1 MHNNFDLNSDQYD
14 TAISSTDKRERARL
28 TALERLDAMRPEADS
43 ILQEIVDDVCKIFGT
58 DLCMINLLTADMQY
72 FRAWSGDLAEDLAE
86 ARQGSRK
93 NSMCQY
99 VVDTETP
106 LVVEDFLATEKF
118 REQHLWVRY
127 GIRFY
132 AGTPLIVSDG
142 HTIGTLCV
150 LSARASEFGE
160 ERMKVL
166 KAFARAVVSRLELL
180 GALSH
185 ERAGRQ
191 QLLKQSEELR
201 SQRNLYR
208 SLLGAS
214 GELGEGL
221 VILEDERIIDVNQAF
236 SEISGYSVESL
247 TAMPS
252 FLDLVCPEDRAMISE
267 RLHQIMESSETNGQW
282 EMVLLAKGG
291 ERIDL
296 EFGLSAVRMDGHSR
310 LVAIARDIT
319 ARKRT
324 EMELRYLLDL
334 TRTITDSLHS
344 GLVGVDRE
352 DRITFANS
360 AAQQILGW
368 ARSELVGERIHD
380 LIYRRPNNGDCGS
393 AEGCQLLEAISSDTV
408 FRVSNDTF
416 TRKDGSTFS
425 AAYTTAPIFKNEQH
439 TGSVISFRDITA
451 RKLAEET
458 QSQLAAIVNS
468 SDDAIIGKT
477 LDGMITSW
485 NSGAE
490 RLYGYSAE
498 EVVGRSISVIVPA
511 DRSGEVPD
519 ILTHIRRK
527 ESITHDETER
537 IRKDG
542 SRVDV
547 SITVSPIITPAG
559 DVVGASAI
567 TRDISEKKQL
577 QATKDSFI
585 STVSHELRTPLTS
598 IRGYLEALIE
608 DEGGPLNAE
617 QQEYADIAY
626 RNTGRLQKIVEDLL
640 LLPRLDLG
648 QLELNSAVIN
658 VGGVLR
664 QVEQEFSLVAQEKNI
679 ALLIRAES
687 DLVIIGDR
695 FRIAQVMSNLV
706 GNALKFTPSG
716 RRVSVSASRWHDEV
730 IVEVVDEG
738 VGIPAAELP
747 RLTERFFRAS
757 TAGSVQGTGL
767 GLAITKDIIER
778 HRGKL
783 EIESEEGVGST
794 FRVVLP
800 EASQGQSR
808 V

>member
-1 MHNNFDLNSDQYD
+1 
-14 TAISSTDKRERARL
+14 
-28 TALERLDAMRPEADS
+28 
-43 ILQEIVDDVCKIFGT
+43 
-58 DLCMINLLTADMQY
+58 
-72 FRAWSGDLAEDLAE
+72 
-86 ARQGSRK
+86 
-93 NSMCQY
+93 
-99 VVDTETP
+99 
-106 LVVEDFLATEKF
+106 
-118 REQHLWVRY
+118 
-127 GIRFY
+127 
-132 AGTPLIVSDG
+132 
-142 HTIGTLCV
+142 
-150 LSARASEFGE
+150 
-160 ERMKVL
+160 
-166 KAFARAVVSRLELL
+166 
-180 GALSH
+180 
-185 ERAGRQ
+185 
-191 QLLKQSEELR
+191 
-201 SQRNLYR
+201 
-208 SLLGAS
+208 
-214 GELGEGL
+214 
-221 VILEDERIIDVNQAF
+221 
-236 SEISGYSVESL
+236 
-247 TAMPS
+247 
-252 FLDLVCPEDRAMISE
+252 
-267 RLHQIMESSETNGQW
+267 
-282 EMVLLAKGG
+282 
-291 ERIDL
+291 
-296 EFGLSAVRMDGHSR
+296 
-310 LVAIARDIT
+310 
-319 ARKRT
+319 
-324 EMELRYLLDL
+324 
-334 TRTITDSLHS
+334 
-344 GLVGVDRE
+344 
-352 DRITFANS
+352 
-360 AAQQILGW
+360 
-368 ARSELVGERIHD
+368 
-380 LIYRRPNNGDCGS
+380 
-393 AEGCQLLEAISSDTV
+393 
-408 FRVSNDTF
+408 
-416 TRKDGSTFS
+416 
-425 AAYTTAPIFKNEQH
+425 
-439 TGSVISFRDITA
+439 
-451 RKLAEET
+451 
-458 QSQLAAIVNS
+458 
-468 SDDAIIGKT
+468 
-477 LDGMITSW
+477 MITSW

-490 RLYGYSAE
+490 RIYGYSAE

-519 ILTHIRRK
+519 ILRRIRRK
-527 ESITHDETER
+527 ESITHYETEQ

-567 TRDISEKKQL
+567 ARDISEKKQL

-778 HRGKL
+778 HGGKL

>member
-28 TALERLDAMRPEADS
+28 TALERLDAVRPEADS
-43 ILQEIVDDVCKIFGT
+43 ILQEVVDDVCKMFGT

-106 LVVEDFLATEKF
+106 LVVEDFLATEEF
-118 REQHLWVRY
+118 REQHFWVRY

-132 AGTPLIVSDG
+132 AGTPLTISDG

-185 ERAGRQ
+185 ERPGRQ

-201 SQRNLYR
+201 SQRDLYR
-208 SLLGAS
+208 SILGAS

-344 GLVGVDRE
+344 GLIGVDRE

-380 LIYRRPNNGDCGS
+380 LIYHRPNNGDCGS
-393 AEGCQLLEAISSDTV
+393 AEGCQLLEAISSGTV
-408 FRVSNDTF
+408 FRVANDTF

-425 AAYTTAPIFKNEQH
+425 AAYTTAPIFKNEQY

-458 QSQLAAIVNS
+458 QSQLVAIVKS
-468 SDDAIIGKT
+468 SDDAIIGMT

-485 NSGAE
+485 NSSAE
-490 RLYGYSAE
+490 RIYGYSAE

-519 ILTHIRRK
+519 ILRRIRRK
-527 ESITHDETER
+527 ESITHYETEQ

-547 SITVSPIITPAG
+547 AITVSPIITPAG

-567 TRDISEKKQL
+567 ARDISEKKQL

-778 HRGKL
+778 HGGKL